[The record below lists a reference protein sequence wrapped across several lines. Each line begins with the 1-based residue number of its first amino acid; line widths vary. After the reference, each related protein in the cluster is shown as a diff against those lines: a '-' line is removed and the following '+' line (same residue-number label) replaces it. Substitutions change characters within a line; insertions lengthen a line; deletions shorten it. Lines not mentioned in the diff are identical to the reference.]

1 MRRIYKDLTEIN
13 ELIAALKASVD
24 ERQKII
30 DDLIE
35 EGIKKDKEIKLLEQ
49 KLAWAESVTRRL
61 RKK

>member
-30 DDLIE
+30 DMLVTKGVEKDCKIADLELQLKMLVMVIR
-35 EGIKKDKEIKLLEQ
+35 
-49 KLAWAESVTRRL
+49 ARRNN
-61 RKK
+61 

>member
-49 KLAWAESVTRRL
+49 KLAWAESVARRL

>member
-30 DDLIE
+30 DELML

-49 KLAWAESVTRRL
+49 KLAWAESVARRL